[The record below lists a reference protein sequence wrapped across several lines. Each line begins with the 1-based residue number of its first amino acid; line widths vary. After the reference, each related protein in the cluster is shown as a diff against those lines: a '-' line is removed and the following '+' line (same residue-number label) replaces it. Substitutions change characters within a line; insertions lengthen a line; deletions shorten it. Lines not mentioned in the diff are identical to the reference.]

1 MTDDDLIE
9 FAEELDAGING
20 AHAAALRPWRIAVI
34 DDEPDVHETTAI
46 AIGDA
51 HILGR
56 PLEFLHAYSAREGL
70 ELLSREQDIAVILL
84 DVVMEAPDAG
94 LRMIEHIRH
103 GLGLEETRIILRT
116 GQPGYAPEI
125 DAIRDFDIN
134 DYKTKSDL
142 TRTKLYAALT
152 AAIRSYQQIST
163 INASRRGLE
172 LILRA
177 SGRLMAI
184 QGIASFAEG
193 AVTQL
198 AALLQ
203 VSAEGLVC
211 ARSGTNG
218 HTEARI
224 VAGAGKFAAQI
235 DRPLAE
241 VAEARVR
248 MALERC
254 LVERRTIVAADRTVL
269 FFGSTMGQDMA
280 VFLDLAQPLD
290 ELGERLIGTF
300 CNNIAACYDNVR
312 LFKDLNASSYLD
324 ELSNLPNRVAIAGLI
339 DQARAAAHVERRALV
354 LVDLVQFSELNQ
366 AFGHVYG
373 DKVLLAF
380 AQRLSD
386 QFGGHAVVARIGGDT
401 FGLFGDEARIAPER
415 IERAMAVPLRVDGR
429 DVHLQVTLGVLRLT
443 DAAGTG
449 SEALKDANIAL
460 HAAKQ
465 GGHGQACYFT
475 REMLVDIHE
484 RVRLLDAL
492 RTAFDESRLHVVYQP
507 QVALADGRVTGI
519 EALMRWRTDDGRFVA
534 PDDFIPLAEQSGL
547 IVGLGE
553 WALRVALREAAAL
566 HGAGHRLRVA
576 VNLSTAQLAS
586 PRFFTM
592 LDAALEDSGVAP
604 DLIELEITESLAM
617 RAQQDAAQLV
627 AQIRRRGL
635 SVAIDDFGTGFTSL
649 SHLEDL
655 GVNRLKVDR
664 AFIGR
669 LTEENHE
676 RSIASAITQL
686 AHHMDLAVVAEGVES
701 EDQREW
707 LRRLGVDE
715 GQGWLFGRPMPADE
729 LRTWLAA
736 HEAR

>member
-20 AHAAALRPWRIAVI
+20 TNGCARRPWRVAVI
-34 DDEPDVHETTAI
+34 DDEPDVHETTAL

-70 ELLSREQDIAVILL
+70 ELLARESDIAVILL

-103 GLGLEETRIILRT
+103 GLGLDATRIILRT

-152 AAIRSYQQIST
+152 AAIRSYQQISA
-163 INASRRGLE
+163 INASLRGLE

-177 SGRLMAI
+177 SSRLMAI
-184 QGIASFAEG
+184 QGVHSFAEG

-211 ARSGTNG
+211 ARSGA
-218 HTEARI
+218 EPQLVARV

-235 DRPLAE
+235 DRPLQD
-241 VAEARVR
+241 VPDARVR
-248 MALERC
+248 TTLERC
-254 LVERRTIVAADRTVL
+254 LNERRSIVAADQTVL
-269 FFGSTMGQDMA
+269 FFGSAMGQDMA

-290 ELGERLIGTF
+290 ELGERLVGVF

-312 LFKDLNASSYLD
+312 LFTQLNASSYLD
-324 ELSNLPNRVAIAGLI
+324 ALSNLPNRVAMAGLI
-339 DQARAAAHVERRALV
+339 DQARAESAPIPRALA
-354 LVDLVQFSELNQ
+354 LVDIARFSELNQ
-366 AFGHVYG
+366 AFGHLYG

-386 QFGGHAVVARIGGDT
+386 HFGGHAVVARIGGDT
-401 FGLFGDEARIAPER
+401 FGLFGDEARISPTR
-415 IERAMAVPLRVDGR
+415 IEEAMATPLLIDGR
-429 DVHLQVTLGVLRLT
+429 ETHVQVTIGILRLS
-443 DAAGTG
+443 DATGTG

-460 HAAKQ
+460 HAAKEDS
-465 GGHGQACYFT
+465 HAQARYFSHD
-475 REMLVDIHE
+475 MVVDIHE

-492 RTAFDESRLHVVYQP
+492 RAAFDESRLHVVYQP
-507 QVALADGRVTGI
+507 QVALASGALIGV
-519 EALMRWRTDDGRFVA
+519 EALMRWRTDDGQYVE

-553 WALRVALREAAAL
+553 WAMRVAFREATRMQRNGL
-566 HGAGHRLRVA
+566 RLRMA

-586 PRFFTM
+586 PRFFSM
-592 LDAALEDSGVAP
+592 LDAAIEDSGVEP
-604 DLIELEITESLAM
+604 GLVELEITESLAM
-617 RAQQDAAQLV
+617 HAQQDAAALV

-649 SHLEDL
+649 AHLEDL
-655 GVNRLKVDR
+655 RVNRVKVDR
-664 AFIGR
+664 AFISR
-669 LTEENHE
+669 LTAENHE
-676 RSIASAITQL
+676 RSIASSITQL
-686 AHHMDLAVVAEGVES
+686 AHHMDLMVVAEGVET
-701 EDQREW
+701 EAQREW
-707 LRRLGVDE
+707 LQHLGVDE
-715 GQGWLFGRPMPADE
+715 GQGWLFGRPMPAEE
-729 LRTWLAA
+729 LHAWIVRRDAS
-736 HEAR
+736 